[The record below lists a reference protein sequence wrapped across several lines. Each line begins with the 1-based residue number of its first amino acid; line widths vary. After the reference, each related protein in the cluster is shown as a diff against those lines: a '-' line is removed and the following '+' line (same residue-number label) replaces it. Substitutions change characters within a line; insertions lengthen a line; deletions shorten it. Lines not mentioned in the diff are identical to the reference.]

1 MARTVLFGVGALA
14 AVLAVVG
21 WRLAQASTQ
30 ETLVETR
37 VRPPEAAPFCP
48 WREPQADLQRLFPTA
63 TRHEPETRILS
74 GHRLELTRRLGRAP
88 TGDENALHLYR
99 IYRDN
104 APLGTIVTQR
114 VKGAYGA
121 IELVLAADTNHRVCG
136 LLLQRLREPEP
147 IARALQSPDWLQ
159 SFNGKDT
166 EADWQLGSDI
176 PNVPPEAGSSAQAV
190 VAGARAAVILLA
202 TADQTLPPPSAE
214 PHRH

>member
-21 WRLAQASTQ
+21 WRLAQAATQ

-37 VRPPEAAPFCP
+37 ARPPEAAPFCP

-63 TRHEPETRILS
+63 TRHETETRILS
-74 GHRLELTRRLGRAP
+74 GRRLELTRRLGRAP

-114 VKGAYGA
+114 VKVGDQVAHLA
-121 IELVLAADTNHRVCG
+121 IGVDHVADLHELAGGFLELDG
-136 LLLQRLREPEP
+136 LR
-147 IARALQSPDWLQ
+147 
-159 SFNGKDT
+159 G
-166 EADWQLGSDI
+166 
-176 PNVPPEAGSSAQAV
+176 
-190 VAGARAAVILLA
+190 
-202 TADQTLPPPSAE
+202 
-214 PHRH
+214 

>member
-1 MARTVLFGVGALA
+1 MARTALLGAGALA

-21 WRLAQASTQ
+21 WRLAQSAP

-37 VRPPEAAPFCP
+37 ARPPEAAPLCP
-48 WREPQADLQRLFPTA
+48 WREPQADLQRLFPAA
-63 TRHEPETRILS
+63 TRHETETRILS
-74 GHRLELTRRLGRAP
+74 GHRLELTQRLGRAP

-104 APLGTIVTQR
+104 EPLCTIVTQR

-159 SFNGKDT
+159 SFNGKDAD
-166 EADWQLGSDI
+166 ADWRLGSDI
-176 PNVPPEAGSSAQAV
+176 PSVPAEASSSAQAV
-190 VAGARAAVILLA
+190 VEGARAAVILLA
-202 TADQTLPPPSAE
+202 AADQAPPSAK
-214 PHRH
+214 PHHH